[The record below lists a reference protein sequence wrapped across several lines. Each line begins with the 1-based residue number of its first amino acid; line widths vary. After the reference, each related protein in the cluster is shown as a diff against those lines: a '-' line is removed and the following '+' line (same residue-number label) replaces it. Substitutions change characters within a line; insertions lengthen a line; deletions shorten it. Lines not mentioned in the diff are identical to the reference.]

1 MLIDRVSGIPKVS
14 QVSVPLSLCDHW
26 RRFGAKQIIL
36 YLELWPI
43 PVFLAMC
50 SGEFSSTRRMIFY
63 IDNNAV
69 RDALIKGS
77 SPVCDLFNML
87 SLCSYFISRSHLGAW
102 FTRVASSSN
111 PADAPSR
118 GEERMIA
125 DQLGA
130 ELCGPLEPSD
140 ELVHSLTSTSSS
152 IDFMESSTQKFS
164 CVQPL

>member
-1 MLIDRVSGIPKVS
+1 
-14 QVSVPLSLCDHW
+14 
-26 RRFGAKQIIL
+26 
-36 YLELWPI
+36 
-43 PVFLAMC
+43 
-50 SGEFSSTRRMIFY
+50 MIFY

-111 PADAPSR
+111 PLDAPSR
-118 GEERMIA
+118 GEERMLA

-130 ELCGPLEPSD
+130 ELCSPLEPSN
-140 ELVHSLTSTSSS
+140 ELVHSLTSTS
-152 IDFMESSTQKFS
+152 
-164 CVQPL
+164 